1 MAAECSTAA
10 PVGLAERVWETG
22 RVAGNLAFDR
32 VRCEWG
38 CRRPAA
44 AAVLPETWRDMQ
56 LFANECGVPLP
67 VTGEATPHTVRFVRM
82 FQDTY
87 SVGDYWAN
95 GLKPDGIPGPLT
107 RAAVDHARKA
117 SAYQNRILV
126 SENFYYDEY
135 QTQQRP
141 LEVTA
146 TNQAV
151 FIVRELVHTVQ
162 LARTSAGRPMRIVS
176 GYRNLTWNELVGGS
190 KYSQHVLG
198 KAADIESAQMRFTEP
213 QIRDILTSV
222 KQADVGGV
230 GILGRWVLHF
240 DVRGWWARWFY

>member
-1 MAAECSTAA
+1 
-10 PVGLAERVWETG
+10 
-22 RVAGNLAFDR
+22 
-32 VRCEWG
+32 
-38 CRRPAA
+38 
-44 AAVLPETWRDMQ
+44 
-56 LFANECGVPLP
+56 
-67 VTGEATPHTVRFVRM
+67 
-82 FQDTY
+82 
-87 SVGDYWAN
+87 
-95 GLKPDGIPGPLT
+95 LT

-126 SENFYYDEY
+126 SENFFYDEY

-198 KAADIESAQMRFTEP
+198 KAVDIESAQMRFTEP
-213 QIRDILTSV
+213 QIRDILTSLM
-222 KQADVGGV
+222 QADVGGV
-230 GILGRWVLHF
+230 GILGDWVLHF